1 LERWIRD
8 GQPGHGAR
16 PEPGRMASMLA
27 EIGDEALAGQYL
39 GQVLAADLEE
49 QPAPGLDALLDRF
62 GAPAL
67 APAIASVWAA
77 SAAGSLERDAALLCQ
92 VAARSEEACRVSALV
107 GAQVLVQLAVT
118 RPTKAL
124 SEGVAVLVHLA
135 QALQALRAD
144 SLRDRL
150 ISGLTPERADPAGV
164 QAEAILTM
172 HRNDPKR
179 TAWIRP
185 WADRVQVHLDRQIA
199 DVPQPPADH
208 ARPGLTACSCAD
220 CRKLDTFLRDP
231 RRPCER
237 FPLREAR
244 RQHLLEVIRQ
254 HSCDLDTAVERRGSP
269 YSLVCTKTTAS
280 YQRAIARHRYA
291 STQRD
296 RLAQA
301 VDGA

>member
-1 LERWIRD
+1 
-8 GQPGHGAR
+8 
-16 PEPGRMASMLA
+16 MASLLA
-27 EIGDEALAGQYL
+27 EIGDAALADQYL
-39 GQVLAADLEE
+39 GQVLAVDPEE
-49 QPAPGLDALLDRF
+49 QPASGLDALLDRF

-67 APAIASVWAA
+67 APAIAAVWAA
-77 SAAGSLERDAALLCQ
+77 STARSLERDAALLCRI
-92 VAARSEEACRVSALV
+92 AARSDKACRSTALA
-107 GAQVLVQLAVT
+107 GAQVLVQLAVA
-118 RPTKAL
+118 RPTEAL
-124 SEGVAVLVHLA
+124 PEGVAVLVHLA
-135 QALQALRAD
+135 QALHALRAD

-150 ISGLTPERADPAGV
+150 ISGLTLERADPAGI
-164 QAEAILTM
+164 QAEAILAM
-172 HRNDPKR
+172 HRHDPKR

-185 WADRVQVHLDRQIA
+185 WADRVLVHLDRQIA
-199 DVPQPPADH
+199 DVPRPPADH

-220 CRKLDTFLRDP
+220 CRKMDTFLRDP

-280 YQRAIARHRYA
+280 YQRASARHRHA
-291 STQRD
+291 SAQRD
-296 RLAQA
+296 RLAEA